1 MQARA
6 GVSISG
12 TAKMPIDDERRRFC
26 RAKATSDTKP
36 QTAVATEGKIGTKVH
51 VQESLQRLQET
62 LLSQRGESAGVREEE
77 DKRIEANKE
86 AAERARNERNK
97 KYERLRQAF
106 ERMNRWVAEDRAE
119 AAIEESKRVQGMRVI
134 LSRHCPRAA

>member
-1 MQARA
+1 
-6 GVSISG
+6 
-12 TAKMPIDDERRRFC
+12 MPIDDERRRFGG
-26 RAKATSDTKP
+26 AKTTSDTKS
-36 QTAVATEGKIGTKVH
+36 QTVVATEHKFGTKED

-62 LLSQRGESAGVREEE
+62 LLLQRGESAGVHTEE

-106 ERMNRWVAEDRAE
+106 ERMNRWVAEEKAE
-119 AAIEESKRVQGMRVI
+119 AAREESKRDQGMRLI
-134 LSRHCPRAA
+134 LSRQSPRAV